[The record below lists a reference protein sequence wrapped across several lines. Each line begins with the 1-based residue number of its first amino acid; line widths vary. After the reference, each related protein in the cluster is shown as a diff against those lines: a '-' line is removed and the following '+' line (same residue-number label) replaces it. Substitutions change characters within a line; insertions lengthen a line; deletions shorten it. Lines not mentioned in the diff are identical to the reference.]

1 MITDLR
7 ELNEVVNN
15 VANYIVKEAAEK
27 TSSGNWILEYDDV
40 AHLISEEDY
49 LQYFDLIENEVSSRG
64 EVLDLDTSDKS
75 FDLIIGLAYCPNYE
89 WCEGDERV
97 FGCEREEWES
107 KPAEPVSQPLSL
119 NRMAEIG
126 ENALSAIPE
135 WFSEPT
141 LELTSSL
148 GLTNEELIR
157 CGLEEYVKAPALEFY
172 VQSAEEYASAS
183 KPKFVIP
190 IEGAIETFKNYGE
203 IGERKFLSYLYR
215 DEYGN
220 EDQGILLQ
228 GKDDTYRMPLVT
240 QDKLRR
246 KDFSDPKLHLSVIKA
261 AQVVYPFDGQLWETR
276 SNLEKQLGIFDR
288 VVDHSD
294 DLQVGK
300 WQIHLITPGNHYGP
314 KNNLV
319 NDGPDTLVEFRDAS
333 QDKEKF
339 PDGQFVSR
347 YFMSE
352 LLNDTWGGLSLAS
365 MAERNC
371 GFALDLDVPGWRV
384 KPGECK
390 AISDWLIEQKKIL
403 EKGQKKASLGEQ
415 IKGAAEEQKNMS
427 KDDINKISKR
437 DR

>member
-1 MITDLR
+1 MITNLT

-15 VANYIVKEAAEK
+15 VANYIVKEAAER
-27 TSSGNWILEYDDV
+27 TSSGNRILEYDDV

-49 LQYFDLIENEVSSRG
+49 LQYFDFIENEVLSRV
-64 EVLDLDTSDKS
+64 EVLDLDTSNKS

-89 WCEGDERV
+89 WCEGDENI
-97 FGCEREEWES
+97 FGTYEEFENRQVES
-107 KPAEPVSQPLSL
+107 VSQPLSL

-135 WFSEPT
+135 WFNEPT

-183 KPKFVIP
+183 TPKFVIP
-190 IEGAIETFKNYGE
+190 IEGAIECFKNYGE

-220 EDQGILLQ
+220 EEKAIILQ
-228 GKDDTYRMPLVT
+228 GKDDSYRVPRDI
-240 QDKLRR
+240 QDKLRS
-246 KDFSDPKLHLSVIKA
+246 DWFSDPELHLSVIKA
-261 AQVVYPFDGQLWETR
+261 AQVVYPFDEKLWETR
-276 SNLEKQLGIFDR
+276 TNLEKQLGIPDG
-288 VVDHSD
+288 VVDYSN
-294 DLQVGK
+294 DLQIGK
-300 WQIHLITPGNHYGP
+300 WQIHLITPGDHYGP

-319 NDGPDTLVEFRDAS
+319 NEGPDTLVEFRDAS

-352 LLNDTWGGLSLAS
+352 LLKDSWAGLSLAS

-390 AISDWLIEQKKIL
+390 AISDWLIEQKKII